1 MAEVAVE
8 RVVVK
13 QLDAGIDVGSDGEQP
28 RASYC
33 TYAADRMR
41 GFGGE
46 SHRAPLSDFVDYPDF
61 AASYAKRFMSDDAM
75 ARQPAAIGD
84 VVYEDL
90 SGVDEE
96 IDIFKSVLNSQDR
109 QFADAFMTASSPGV
123 MVLMM
128 RNQHYP
134 TEGDYI
140 AALAPEI
147 AKEYRRIVERDLVL
161 QVDCPDLPAERLTN
175 YVDVPFNEYLGIV
188 ERNIGELNRS
198 LEGIPRERVRMHCCW
213 GNYAGPHTRDP
224 ELRDLVSLLYEA
236 NVGTLVLP
244 FANPRHQHEIDVFR
258 EFPLPDDV
266 AVVVGVIDVTT
277 NYVEH
282 PKLIAKRLVAAA
294 GSDRG
299 SHTSNRRY
307 GLRLRNVLGLRARR
321 GRGRMAEAQGATGG
335 RGPGQRTTLELM
347 CSHPRDRRHQPSSAR
362 LRGGRR
368 WAAFHNGGLTPQ
380 RRLAGTRGA
389 IGVLQFGFSNGCE
402 VRRDTSVAQAT
413 SRRLSEWPS
422 RSALLQ
428 APVKLAG
435 DELAVRRIVQQLVLF
450 DDGDTPAVERSSS
463 AARQV

>member
-1 MAEVAVE
+1 MRSDGRILTTHTGSLPRTPDLGAMIDARERGAEVDSTAFRRVAEAAVD

-13 QLDAGIDVGSDGEQP
+13 QLEAGIDVGSDGEQP

-46 SHRAPLSDFVDYPDF
+46 SHRAPLSDFVDYPEF
-61 AASYAKRFMSDDAM
+61 AAHYAKRFMSDDAM

-84 VVYEDL
+84 VVYDDL
-90 SGVDEE
+90 AGVDEE
-96 IDIFKSVLNSQDR
+96 LDIFKSVLERQQK

-147 AKEYRRIVERDLVL
+147 AKEYQRIVERDLIL
-161 QVDCPDLPAERLTN
+161 QVDCPDLPAERITN

-198 LEGIPRERVRMHCCW
+198 LEGIPPERVRMHCCW

-224 ELRDLVSLLYEA
+224 ALRDLMSRLYEA

-244 FANPRHQHEIDVFR
+244 FGNPRHEHEIDVFR
-258 EFPLPDDV
+258 EFPLPDDM

-277 NYVEH
+277 NWVEH
-282 PKLIAKRLVAAA
+282 PKLIAKRLVTA
-294 GSDRG
+294 
-299 SHTSNRRY
+299 
-307 GLRLRNVLGLRARR
+307 
-321 GRGRMAEAQGATGG
+321 AEAIGDPT
-335 RGPGQRTTLELM
+335 RVI
-347 CSHPRDRRHQPSSAR
+347 
-362 LRGGRR
+362 
-368 WAAFHNGGLTPQ
+368 
-380 RRLAGTRGA
+380 AGTDCGFGTFWDYALVADEVVWLKLKALREGA
-389 IGVLQFGFSNGCE
+389 DL
-402 VRRDTSVAQAT
+402 A
-413 SRRLSEWPS
+413 SE
-422 RSALLQ
+422 
-428 APVKLAG
+428 
-435 DELAVRRIVQQLVLF
+435 QLW
-450 DDGDTPAVERSSS
+450 R
-463 AARQV
+463 